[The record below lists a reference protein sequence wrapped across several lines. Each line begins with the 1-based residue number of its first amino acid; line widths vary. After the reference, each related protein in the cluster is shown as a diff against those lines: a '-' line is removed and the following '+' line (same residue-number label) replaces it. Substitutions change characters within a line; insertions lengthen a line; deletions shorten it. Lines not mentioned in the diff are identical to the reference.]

1 MGMFRVALV
10 PRPDT
15 NQDLAD
21 LLQFLGHYLAGLD
34 FTFVVPSASGKL
46 EQPHWRV
53 SGEGLGNVVESVLQH
68 VSFESENAFAKTLSD
83 YDYVF
88 VTKPW
93 NHIGSRW
100 AQWLRGVKPNRLI
113 PVDWRESPGV
123 ESRLTS
129 LAGDLRGLEMPKA
142 SGEALRSKIRRL
154 RETIG
159 QSVLVGTGPS
169 GRKVLDFDVT
179 DRIAI
184 VCNTIFLD
192 QELMNHLRPE
202 FLVFS
207 DPAYHLGPS
216 EYSKEFR
223 NQLVTAAE
231 LFPEFDVVTLRKH
244 HEPLAKMVPS
254 LTNRIY
260 SVEQGGSRKSSL
272 NLDLD
277 IAPIVRPYPNILT
290 LLMLPLAASLSRSIE
305 LFGFDGRKKTDAMY
319 WSHGTSVQLNDLLAS
334 HQTFHSGFHSIQFQD
349 YFTEHS
355 EQLEEVLSAVER
367 KGLVV
372 TSMTPSTI
380 PALEKRDP
388 AVNSSRKLAS
398 SSILSVS
405 PGWTSAFGHYEP
417 WNTALHAAASMRGLQ
432 YKALAH
438 RKASGP
444 LPEWAVPCLAEQAGI
459 AELNAGSFPSK
470 RKSAE
475 ELKRLIEKEMRTM
488 PGPITVFIYEATQ
501 RDIGIWRE
509 VAGKFPELK
518 FVCNV
523 MWDAGGPQSQPVG
536 KENLDTPSNLF
547 FSGDNDMIVAE
558 LHRAI
563 PAMRRLP
570 FFAPAAAKIPGPTHV
585 RPRKPPWRIL
595 WAAKPFQARG
605 SGELIPFAEGLRDLV
620 AVGEVE
626 LVWRIPPTGPA
637 IPLLG
642 DTQKIMRRL
651 GVQVIRD
658 LANRDPESYQE
669 FLQSF
674 DLIVLPY
681 PDHRRTSGLA
691 VDALCSGTPV
701 LTFEGNWISELG
713 LSREEIIA
721 VPDSPESLARAVR
734 HLVETDAQVGA
745 GTGEIVELQQRFDVD
760 KTLDFLVAPE
770 IHPCA
775 VGEHAINALGEW
787 DSRRRIR
794 LGQPANSGN
803 WNQGLLPQVDTA
815 YSYAE
820 EFHMDEAKLVRKM
833 LTDEAGPGTLFSIVD
848 IGAANGS
855 FFQVFGD
862 LFSEVW
868 AVEPHPLRAGDLA
881 EKYSSDE
888 RVHVIQAAISNDRTG
903 MATLYDSEE
912 SWGVSTLNPWL
923 DSHTPAHVVAMMT
936 LSDLNLPPVVDIL
949 KVDAE
954 GHDLSVLESL
964 DWEKHDVGL
973 VIAEFDD
980 RKLGEGEKESWA
992 PIVAFLEQRGF
1003 LIIISEWYPI
1013 EVYGRKHRWRQLHVG
1028 TTPLPGAWGNII
1040 GVRRPGPS
1048 NTTILRAVLES
1059 LSGSEKLPPSITVS
1073 NLQDWIGKSSL
1084 AHHETPMGT
1093 VQNFGLSIIEYWLR
1107 RASPPIY
1114 HLLKK
1119 SRKLTKFVRK
1129 LKRLDWKK

>member
-1 MGMFRVALV
+1 MFRVALV

-15 NQDLAD
+15 NEELVS

-34 FTFVVPSASGKL
+34 FTFVVPSAAGKL
-46 EQPHWRV
+46 EQTHWRV
-53 SGEGLGNVVESVLQH
+53 SGEGLGNGVESVLNN
-68 VSFESENAFAKTLSD
+68 VSFESEGVLAETLSD
-83 YDYVF
+83 HDYVF

-93 NHIGSRW
+93 NHIESRW
-100 AQWLRGVKPNRLI
+100 AKWLRGVKPNRLV

-129 LAGDLRGLEMPKA
+129 LAGDLRGLEVPKA
-142 SGEALRSKIRRL
+142 SVEALRSKIRRL
-154 RETIG
+154 RETTG

-169 GRKVLDFDVT
+169 SREVLNVDMT

-216 EYSKEFR
+216 KYSKEFR

-244 HEPLAKMVPS
+244 HEPIERMVPS
-254 LTNRIY
+254 LANRIY

-305 LFGFDGRKKTDAMY
+305 LFGFDGRKKTDAAY
-319 WSHGTSVQLNDLLAS
+319 WSHGTSVQLNDLLAA

-367 KGLVV
+367 KGIVV
-372 TSMTPSTI
+372 KSMTPSTI
-380 PALEKRDP
+380 PALEKRDV
-388 AVNSSRKLAS
+388 AVNSSGKLVS
-398 SSILSVS
+398 SSILSIS
-405 PGWTSAFGHYEP
+405 PGWKSPFGHYES
-417 WNTALHAAASMRGLQ
+417 WNTALHAAASRRGVH
-432 YKALAH
+432 YKTLAN
-438 RKASGP
+438 RQATGP
-444 LPEWAVPCLAEQAGI
+444 LPEWAVPSLAEQAGI
-459 AELNAGSFPSK
+459 AEFNAGHIPSK
-470 RKSAE
+470 RQSAE
-475 ELKRLIEKEMRTM
+475 ELKRLIEKEIRAM
-488 PGPITVFIYEATQ
+488 PGPVTVFIYEATQ
-501 RDIGIWRE
+501 RDIGIWRQL
-509 VAGKFPELK
+509 AGKFPEVR
-518 FVCNV
+518 FVCNL
-523 MWDAGGPQSQPVG
+523 MWVANRPQSQSVG
-536 KENLDTPSNLF
+536 KEELHPVSNLF

-563 PAMRRLP
+563 PSMRRLP
-570 FFAPAAAKIPGPTHV
+570 FFAPVAPKIPGPPHV
-585 RPRKPPWRIL
+585 RPRKAPWRIL
-595 WAAKPFQARG
+595 WAAQPFQRRG
-605 SGELIPFAEGLRDLV
+605 SSELIPFAEGLGDLIV
-620 AVGEVE
+620 AGNVE
-626 LVWRIPPTGPA
+626 FVWRIPPRGPSS
-637 IPLLG
+637 PPLG
-642 DTQKIMRRL
+642 DTQKIMRRW
-651 GVQVIRD
+651 GVQVLED
-658 LANRDPESYQE
+658 LANRDLESYQE
-669 FLQSF
+669 LLQSF

-691 VDALCSGTPV
+691 VDALYSGTPV

-713 LSREEIIA
+713 LSREAIIA
-721 VPDSPESLARAVR
+721 VPNSPGSLARAVR
-734 HLVETDAQVGA
+734 HLVEIDGQVGVA
-745 GTGEIVELQQRFDVD
+745 AGEIIEIQQRFDVD
-760 KTLDFLVAPE
+760 KTIDFLVAPE
-770 IHPCA
+770 IYPYA
-775 VGEHAINALGEW
+775 VGEHAIGALGEW

-794 LGQPANSGN
+794 LGQPTDIGRRISGY
-803 WNQGLLPQVDTA
+803 LPHVDTA
-815 YSYAE
+815 YSYSGE
-820 EFHMDEAKLVRKM
+820 VHMDEAKLVRKM
-833 LTDEAGPGTLFSIVD
+833 LTDEASPGTLFSIVD
-848 IGAANGS
+848 IGAANGL

-903 MATLYDSEE
+903 IATLYDSEE

-923 DSHTPAHVVAMMT
+923 DSHTPAHDVAMMK

-973 VIAEFDD
+973 VIAEYDD

-992 PIVAFLEQRGF
+992 PIVAFLEKRGY

-1013 EVYGRKHRWRQLHVG
+1013 EVYGGKHRWRQLHVG
-1028 TTPLPGAWGNII
+1028 TTPLAGAWGNII
-1040 GVRRPGPS
+1040 GVRKPGPS
-1048 NTTILRAVLES
+1048 NTNILRAVLES
-1059 LSGSEKLPPSITVS
+1059 VSCSEKSPPSITVS
-1073 NLQDWIGKSSL
+1073 NLQDWIGKAPL

-1107 RASPPIY
+1107 RVSPPTY

>member
-1 MGMFRVALV
+1 MFRVALV

-15 NQDLAD
+15 NEELVS

-34 FTFVVPSASGKL
+34 FTFVVPSAAGKL
-46 EQPHWRV
+46 EQTHWRV
-53 SGEGLGNVVESVLQH
+53 SGEGLGNGVESVLNN
-68 VSFESENAFAKTLSD
+68 VSFESEGVFAETLSD
-83 YDYVF
+83 HDYVF

-93 NHIGSRW
+93 NHIESRW
-100 AQWLRGVKPNRLI
+100 AKWLRGVKPNRLV

-129 LAGDLRGLEMPKA
+129 LAGDLRGLEKPKA
-142 SGEALRSKIRRL
+142 SGDALRSKIRRL
-154 RETIG
+154 RETTG
-159 QSVLVGTGPS
+159 RSVLVGTGPS
-169 GRKVLDFDVT
+169 SREVLNVDMT

-216 EYSKEFR
+216 KYSKEFR

-244 HEPLAKMVPS
+244 HEPLERMVPS
-254 LTNRIY
+254 LANRIY

-305 LFGFDGRKKTDAMY
+305 LFGFDGRKKTDVAY
-319 WSHGTSVQLNDLLAS
+319 WSHGTSVQMNDLLAA

-367 KGLVV
+367 KGTVV
-372 TSMTPSTI
+372 KSMTPSTI
-380 PALEKRDP
+380 PALEKRDV
-388 AVNSSRKLAS
+388 AVNSSGKLVS
-398 SSILSVS
+398 SSILLIS
-405 PGWTSAFGHYEP
+405 PGWKSAFGHYES
-417 WNTALHAAASMRGLQ
+417 WNTALHAAASRRGVQ
-432 YKALAH
+432 YKTLVDC
-438 RKASGP
+438 KATSP
-444 LPEWAVPCLAEQAGI
+444 LPEWAVPSLAEQAGI
-459 AELNAGSFPSK
+459 REFNAGHFPSE
-470 RKSAE
+470 RQSAE
-475 ELKRLIEKEMRTM
+475 ELKRLIEKEIRSM
-488 PGPITVFIYEATQ
+488 PGPITVFIYEATR
-501 RDIGIWRE
+501 RDVGIWRE
-509 VAGKFPELK
+509 LAGEFPEVR
-518 FVCNV
+518 FVCNLLWV
-523 MWDAGGPQSQPVG
+523 ENWRQPQPVRG
-536 KENLDTPSNLF
+536 EELHPVSNF
-547 FSGDNDMIVAE
+547 FVSGDSDSVVAE
-558 LHRAI
+558 FCRAI

-570 FFAPAAAKIPGPTHV
+570 FFAPVAPKIPGPPHV
-585 RPRKPPWRIL
+585 RPRKAPWRIL
-595 WAAKPFQARG
+595 WAAQPHQTKG
-605 SGELIPFAEGLRDLV
+605 SSELIPFAEGLGDLIV
-620 AVGEVE
+620 AGDVE
-626 LVWRIPPTGPA
+626 FVWRIPPTGPSS
-637 IPLLG
+637 PPFG
-642 DTQKIMRRL
+642 DTRKILRRL
-651 GVQVIRD
+651 GVRVLRD
-658 LANRDPESYQE
+658 LANRDVESYQE

-681 PDHRRTSGLA
+681 PDLRRTSGLA
-691 VDALCSGTPV
+691 VDALYSGTPV

-713 LSREEIIA
+713 LSREAVIA
-721 VPDSPESLARAVR
+721 VPNSPGSLARAAR
-734 HLVETDAQVGA
+734 HLVETDAQVGVGA
-745 GTGEIVELQQRFDVD
+745 GEIVEVQQRFDVD

-770 IHPCA
+770 IYPYA
-775 VGEHAINALGEW
+775 VGEHAIDALGEW

-794 LGQPANSGN
+794 IRPPADSGN
-803 WNQGLLPQVDTA
+803 WKRGQLPQVDSA
-815 YSYAE
+815 YSYAAE
-820 EFHMDEAKLVRKM
+820 LHMDEAKLVRKM

-855 FFQVFGD
+855 FFQVFED

-868 AVEPHPLRAGDLA
+868 AVEPHPVRAGHLA

-888 RVHVIQAAISNDRTG
+888 RVHVVQAAISNDKTG
-903 MATLYDSEE
+903 TATLYDSEE

-923 DSHTPAHVVAMMT
+923 DSHTPAHDVAMMK

-964 DWEKHDVGL
+964 DWDRHEVGL

-992 PIVAFLEQRGF
+992 PIVAFLEKRGY
-1003 LIIISEWYPI
+1003 LVIISEWYPI
-1013 EVYGRKHRWRQLHVG
+1013 EVYGGKHRWRQLHVA

-1040 GVRRPGPS
+1040 GVRKPGPS
-1048 NTTILRAVLES
+1048 NTTILRAVFAS
-1059 LSGSEKLPPSITVS
+1059 VSGFEKLPSSTAVS
-1073 NLQDWIGKSSL
+1073 DLQDWSNR
-1084 AHHETPMGT
+1084 PGT
-1093 VQNFGLSIIEYWLR
+1093 VLDATPYKRERSLRLTGLEEFVLR
-1107 RASPPIY
+1107 ISPRLY
-1114 HLLKK
+1114 YFLKNSK
-1119 SRKLTKFVRK
+1119 KIRNLVRSF
-1129 LKRLDWKK
+1129 RG